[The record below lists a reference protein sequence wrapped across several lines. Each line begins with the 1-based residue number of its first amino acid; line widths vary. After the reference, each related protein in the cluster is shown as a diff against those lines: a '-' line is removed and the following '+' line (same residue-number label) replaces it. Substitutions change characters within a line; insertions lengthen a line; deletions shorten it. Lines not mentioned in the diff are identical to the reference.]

1 MKTLVC
7 LVIGALFLVRGQEI
21 PDNLPINKIQVI
33 GSHNSYKRAI
43 DPALFKVFQDRDSTR
58 IKGLAYSHIPI
69 LDQLKMG
76 LGNLEIDVYRD
87 EKGGRYAHPKGLD
100 MALNQA
106 PYDPDGEMLKPG
118 YKVFHVP
125 DLDFRTDSYTF
136 EGLLKKLR
144 AWSKEHPGHYPVFIT
159 LEAKGGGPAR
169 LNAAATE
176 ELTVQAFDEL
186 DQCIEKNLGK
196 EYLITPDD
204 VRGKYA
210 TLEEAVLH
218 GNWPAVKAARGKYLF
233 VLDDKD
239 RKRATYMEGHP
250 SLKGRILF
258 INADPGTPEAAVL
271 IRNNSKLPEMKS
283 LVQKGYIIRTRADSD
298 TKEARV
304 NDKSVFE
311 AACNSGAQIITT
323 DYYLKSTY
331 FNSDYRVYFEGEKYI
346 RLNPVFNDAV
356 SANKK

>member
-1 MKTLVC
+1 MKML
-7 LVIGALFLVRGQEI
+7 ISIIIAALFLVNGPDI
-21 PDNLPINKIQVI
+21 PDNTPINKIQVI

-43 DPALFKVFQDRDSTR
+43 DPALYKVFQEKDSNR

-69 LDQLKMG
+69 ADQLKMG
-76 LGNLEIDVYRD
+76 LCNLEIDVYRD

-100 MALNQA
+100 MAVGQA
-106 PYDPDGEMLKPG
+106 PYDPDGEMMKHG

-136 EGLLKKLR
+136 EALLKKLR
-144 AWSKEHPGHYPVFIT
+144 NWSKEHPDHYPVFIT

-169 LNAAATE
+169 AGSAATE
-176 ELTVQAFDEL
+176 ELSVEAFDEL
-186 DQCIEKNLGK
+186 DQAIVKNLGK
-196 EYLITPDD
+196 EYVITPDD

-210 TLEEAVLH
+210 TLEEAVLK
-218 GNWPAVKAARGKYLF
+218 GNWPVLKQAKGKYLF

-239 RKRATYMEGHP
+239 RKRATYMQGHP

-258 INADPGTPEAAVL
+258 VNAEPGTPEAAVL
-271 IRNNSKLPEMKS
+271 IRNNAKQPEIKD

-304 NDKSVFE
+304 NDRSSFA

-323 DYYLKSTY
+323 DYYQKSTY

-346 RLNPVFNDAV
+346 RMNPVF
-356 SANKK
+356 K

>member
-1 MKTLVC
+1 MKKLIC
-7 LVIGALFLVRGQEI
+7 LAVGALLLAKSRGQDI
-21 PDNLPINKIQVI
+21 PANTPINKIQVI

-43 DPALFKVFQDRDSTR
+43 DPALFKVFQEKDSVR

-69 LDQLKMG
+69 EDQLKLG
-76 LGNLEIDVYRD
+76 LCNLEIDVYRD

-100 MALNQA
+100 MAAGQE
-106 PYDPDGEMLKPG
+106 PYDPNGEMLKPG
-118 YKVFHVP
+118 YKVFHAP

-144 AWSKEHPGHYPVFIT
+144 KWSMDHPDHPPVFIT

-169 LNAAATE
+169 PGATATE
-176 ELTVQAFDEL
+176 ELNEKAFDEL
-186 DQCIEKNLGK
+186 DECIAKNLGR
-196 EYLITPDD
+196 EYIITPDE

-210 TLEEAVLH
+210 TLEEAATH
-218 GNWPAVKAARGKYLF
+218 GNWPTLKQAQGKYLF
-233 VLDDKD
+233 VLDD
-239 RKRATYMEGHP
+239 RAAKRDTYKQSHP

-271 IRNNSKLPEMKS
+271 IRNNSKTPEMKS

-304 NDKSVFE
+304 NDRSSFE

-323 DYYLKSTY
+323 DYYRKSTY
-331 FNSDYRVYFEGEKYI
+331 FNSDYRVYFDGEKYI
-346 RLNPVFNDAV
+346 RMNPLF
-356 SANKK
+356 K